1 MQLAHITIKHG
12 AKHYHA
18 IRRINVTPAEV
29 LLLKTIHGADAVP
42 DRDIVY
48 AGEADRSVA
57 EEMANLQRIYGGKEE
72 IKKMISDTFPGARPS
87 LPLTFEESASRST
100 AASSRPSPKAE
111 PKEGELISR
120 RAPMLKPRP
129 TGAEAALA

>member
-1 MQLAHITIKHG
+1 
-12 AKHYHA
+12 
-18 IRRINVTPAEV
+18 
-29 LLLKTIHGADAVP
+29 LLKTIHGADAVP

-87 LPLTFEESASRST
+87 LPLTFEEIGITIDCSVE
-100 AASSRPSPKAE
+100 PSKPAKAE
-111 PKEGELISR
+111 PKEGELIKPPR
-120 RAPMLKPRP
+120 PMLKPRP
-129 TGAEAALA
+129 SGAEALA